1 MHTWGRIFK
10 VQQQCLLCR
19 SLASSNKSWSTV
31 ASVASQLCSWWRP
44 GAAGTNI
51 THFST
56 IIELV
61 KSSFHSSLHP
71 TWRESFWSC
80 SSFRQSSWH
89 QIRLLC
95 WLNKNFM
102 GAVKVRDV
110 LMNCQLA
117 PVGRQPVIAIDQC
130 QVRLLNHFEGGF
142 RLIFRAL
149 PCHKSQQH
157 ERHWYQILGF
167 RWSFWLVGVPLQ
179 LWQLHLD
186 LVDRSL
192 RSKVGT
198 CSILSNSV

>member
-1 MHTWGRIFK
+1 MLIVPLTSIK
-10 VQQQCLLCR
+10 QQILVDCGKR
-19 SLASSNKSWSTV
+19 GI
-31 ASVASQLCSWWRP
+31 SVLDGDQILP
-44 GAAGTNI
+44 VLNI

-71 TWRESFWSC
+71 TWRESFWSSQHC
-80 SSFRQSSWH
+80 SSFRLSSWH
-89 QIRLLC
+89 QIRWLC

-117 PVGRQPVIAIDQC
+117 PVGRQPVIAIDEC

>member
-1 MHTWGRIFK
+1 MLIVPLTSIK
-10 VQQQCLLCR
+10 QQILVDCGKR
-19 SLASSNKSWSTV
+19 GI
-31 ASVASQLCSWWRP
+31 SVLDGDQVLP
-44 GAAGTNI
+44 VLNI

-61 KSSFHSSLHP
+61 ESSFHSSLHL
-71 TWRESFWSC
+71 TWRESFWSRQHC
-80 SSFRQSSWH
+80 SLFRLSSWH
-89 QIRLLC
+89 QIRWLC

-117 PVGRQPVIAIDQC
+117 PVGRQPVIAIDEC

-142 RLIFRAL
+142 RLIFCAL
-149 PCHKSQQH
+149 PSHKSQHH